1 MYHHRG
7 RKRRMKLI
15 PRSPDS
21 EDPEAAAVLER
32 VAASRGWVSNA
43 LRSLASAPE
52 GLRVFSA
59 VGHYGRYGTA
69 LNEIQRE
76 LVILITG
83 RGVPYA
89 VAHHTPLGLQ
99 AGLTRAQIDAV
110 LAGETPGTLSAA
122 DRVLCDYVFAFLAG
136 KGVPDA
142 LAAALNA
149 HFSPRQVTDISLL
162 SAYYLA
168 LGTMLLAFGV
178 EVEPPEILAIEL
190 EWQRKQNLSG

>member
-1 MYHHRG
+1 
-7 RKRRMKLI
+7 MKLI
-15 PRSPDS
+15 PLPRES
-21 EDPEAAAVLER
+21 EDPEAAAVFAR

-43 LRSLASAPE
+43 MRSLAAAPE

-59 VGHYGRYGTA
+59 VGHYGRYGTD

-89 VAHHTPLGLQ
+89 VAHHVPLGLQ
-99 AGLTRAQIDAV
+99 AGLTRAQVDAV
-110 LAGETPGTLSAA
+110 LAGHTPASLSES
-122 DRVLCDYVFAFLAG
+122 DRVLCDYVFAFLG
-136 KGVPDA
+136 GQGVPAA

-162 SAYYLA
+162 AGYYLA

-190 EWQRKQNLSG
+190 EWQRKQNLQG